1 MRWLRWWWVRRS
13 EFAVKRAA
21 PPARGVGGHAAG
33 TRAPAPRAA
42 GEGKGAGS
50 NKVRIIA
57 GAWRSRVITF
67 PDVPGL
73 RPTADRVR
81 GTLFNWLGQDLTGL
95 RCLDLFAGSGAL
107 GFEALSRNARHV
119 TMIERDARA
128 RAALSQTANTL
139 GAGGGLDSRLDTR
152 LDIIGADALQFLLQ
166 CNGRHKTENQRP
178 ELFDVVFCD
187 PPFQQEWFSELWAPL
202 AGVLAEGGVVY
213 AESAAA
219 LAPPAPWQVH
229 KSGRAGAVHYHLIN
243 IAAPETE

>member
-1 MRWLRWWWVRRS
+1 L
-13 EFAVKRAA
+13 
-21 PPARGVGGHAAG
+21 
-33 TRAPAPRAA
+33 
-42 GEGKGAGS
+42 
-50 NKVRIIA
+50 NQVRIT
-57 GAWRSRVITF
+57 GGQWRSRLIRF
-67 PDVPGL
+67 PDVPNL

-81 GTLFNWLGQDLTGL
+81 ITLFNWLGQDLTGL

-107 GFEALSRNARHV
+107 GFEALSRNAKHV

-139 GAGGGLDSRLDTR
+139 GAGSRLDI
-152 LDIIGADALQFLLQ
+152 LGADALQFLLQ
-166 CNGRHKTENQRP
+166 CNERHKTENQRS

-187 PPFQQEWFSELWAPL
+187 PPFQQEWFAQLWAPL

>member
-1 MRWLRWWWVRRS
+1 M
-13 EFAVKRAA
+13 KRAA
-21 PPARGVGGHAAG
+21 PGRGGAARDHGPGGRGPVA
-33 TRAPAPRAA
+33 RAPAPR
-42 GEGKGAGS
+42 GSGAGA
-50 NKVRIIA
+50 NKVRIIS
-57 GAWRSRVITF
+57 GEWRSRVITF

-107 GFEALSRNARHV
+107 GFEALSRNAKHV

-128 RAALSQTANTL
+128 RAALSQTADTL
-139 GAGGGLDSRLDTR
+139 GAGSR

-166 CNGRHKTENQRP
+166 RNERHKTENQRS
-178 ELFDVVFCD
+178 ERFDVVFCD
-187 PPFQQEWFSELWAPL
+187 PPFQQEWFSELWTPL